1 MGRPSP
7 YGVQWDEYECNEETK
22 QRAKKRRTEFFAQEA
37 ARETLQGAGRHE
49 ARGTV
54 SFYLFLPEVKR
65 SVILADMHTFNWK

>member
-54 SFYLFLPEVKR
+54 SFYLFFPEPRNQAEPLKVDAFR
-65 SVILADMHTFNWK
+65 

>member
-37 ARETLQGAGRHE
+37 ARETLQGTGRHE

-54 SFYLFLPEVKR
+54 SFYLFLPV
-65 SVILADMHTFNWK
+65 SHTLLEDRKDDGFRR

>member
-1 MGRPSP
+1 MDRPGP

-22 QRAKKRRTEFFAQEA
+22 QRAKKRRTEFFTQEA

-54 SFYLFLPEVKR
+54 SFYLFLPV
-65 SVILADMHTFNWK
+65 LND